1 MLNPLALTGAV
12 DQIPLWHAIVLGVVQ
27 GLSEFLPIS
36 SSGHLILV
44 PWLFGWNELTGVANA
59 DLNRTFDVALHLGT
73 LVGVVAYFRRE
84 LVRLAVAAWTS
95 LRRRSVSEPDERL
108 AWLLLLSAL
117 PGATVGAVLDATIAD
132 HLGQIWLIGTLLIVG
147 AVILYVADRVG
158 GHRQEGEFGRRD
170 ALIMGTA
177 QACALA
183 PGLSRSG
190 ITMSAGLFLGFDR
203 VSVAT
208 ISFLMSVPITAGA
221 CLYQGAKVA
230 TEGGLPPGTGGAF
243 VAGML
248 ASAAT
253 GAAAIWLVLRMV
265 KTSTFT
271 PFVIYRVVAG
281 AAVLLLLATGF
292 R

>member
-1 MLNPLALTGAV
+1 MLSQLALTGG
-12 DQIPLWHAIVLGVVQ
+12 DQIPIWHAIVLGVVQ

-44 PWLFGWNELTGVANA
+44 PWLFGWSELTGAANA
-59 DLNRTFDVALHLGT
+59 ELNRTFDVALHLGT
-73 LVGVVAYFRRE
+73 LLGVVLYFRAE
-84 LVRLAVAAWTS
+84 LLRLAAAAWTS
-95 LRRRSVSEPDERL
+95 LRRRSIHEPDERL
-108 AWLLLLSAL
+108 AWLLALSAL
-117 PGATVGAVLDATIAD
+117 PGATVGAVLEATVAD

-147 AVILYVADRVG
+147 AVILYVADRRG
-158 GHRQEGEFGRRD
+158 GTREVTDFRRRD

-190 ITMSAGLFLGFDR
+190 ITMSAGLFIGFDR

-221 CLYQGAKVA
+221 CAYQGAKVVS
-230 TEGGLPPGTGGAF
+230 EGGLPAGTGGAF
-243 VAGML
+243 MAGMV
-248 ASAAT
+248 ASAVT
-253 GAAAIWLVLRMV
+253 GAAAIWLVLRVV

>member
-1 MLNPLALTGAV
+1 MLGAV
-12 DQIPLWHAIVLGVVQ
+12 NQIPLWHAVVLGVVQ

-73 LVGVVAYFRRE
+73 LVAVVLYFRNE
-84 LVRLAVAAWTS
+84 LVRLASAAWTS
-95 LRRRSVSEPDERL
+95 LRRRSVREPDERL
-108 AWLLLLSAL
+108 AWLLALSAL
-117 PGATVGAVLDATIAD
+117 PGATVGAVLEATIAD
-132 HLGQIWLIGTLLIVG
+132 HLGQIWLIASLLIVG
-147 AVILYVADRVG
+147 GVILYVADRAG
-158 GHRQEGEFGRRD
+158 GRRQVAEFGRRD
-170 ALIMGTA
+170 ALIMGGA

-221 CLYQGAKVA
+221 CLYQGAKVVSA
-230 TEGGLPPGTGGAF
+230 GGLPPGTGGAF
-243 VAGML
+243 VAGVV
-248 ASAAT
+248 ASAVT
-253 GAAAIWLVLRMV
+253 GAAAIWLVLRVV

-271 PFVIYRVVAG
+271 PFVIYRVAAG
-281 AAVLLLLATGF
+281 TAVLLLVATGF

>member
-1 MLNPLALTGAV
+1 MLGAV
-12 DQIPLWHAIVLGVVQ
+12 DQIPLWHAIVLGIVQ

-44 PWLFGWNELTGVANA
+44 PWLFGWQELTGVANA

-73 LVGVVAYFRRE
+73 LAGVLVYFRSE
-84 LVRLAVAAWTS
+84 LARLAAAAWTS
-95 LRRRSVSEPDERL
+95 LRRRSIREPDERL
-108 AWLLLLSAL
+108 AWLLALSAV
-117 PGATVGAVLDATIAD
+117 PGATVGAVLEATVAD
-132 HLGQIWLIGTLLIVG
+132 HLSQIWLIGTLLIVG
-147 AVILYVADRVG
+147 GVILYVADRAG
-158 GHRQEGEFGRRD
+158 GRRQVTDFGRRD

-221 CLYQGAKVA
+221 CLYQGAKVVS
-230 TEGGLPPGTGGAF
+230 EGGLPPGTGGAF
-243 VAGML
+243 VAGVV
-248 ASAAT
+248 ASAVT
-253 GAAAIWLVLRMV
+253 GAAAIWLVLRVV
-265 KTSTFT
+265 KTSTFL

-281 AAVLLLLATGF
+281 TAVLLLLATGL

>member
-1 MLNPLALTGAV
+1 MLGAV
-12 DQIPLWHAIVLGVVQ
+12 NQIPLWHAVVLGVVQ

-73 LVGVVAYFRRE
+73 LVAVVLYFRNE
-84 LVRLAVAAWTS
+84 LVRLAAAAWTS
-95 LRRRSVSEPDERL
+95 LRRRSVREPDERL
-108 AWLLLLSAL
+108 AWLLALSAL
-117 PGATVGAVLDATIAD
+117 PGATVGAVLEATIAD
-132 HLGQIWLIGTLLIVG
+132 HLGQIWLIASLLIVG
-147 AVILYVADRVG
+147 GVILYVADRAG
-158 GHRQEGEFGRRD
+158 GRRQVTEFGRRD
-170 ALIMGTA
+170 ALIMGGA

-221 CLYQGAKVA
+221 CLYQGAKVVSA
-230 TEGGLPPGTGGAF
+230 GGLPPGTGGAF
-243 VAGML
+243 VAGVV
-248 ASAAT
+248 ASAVT
-253 GAAAIWLVLRMV
+253 GAAAIWLVLRVV

-271 PFVIYRVVAG
+271 PFVIYRVAAG
-281 AAVLLLLATGF
+281 TAVLLLLATGF